1 MSAEGTID
9 ALVRII
15 GDENRDLTVRYSYA
29 DIPQCDLEMSDC
41 FQADQTEHLPTFLAV
56 SFEHGLDTVHN
67 RVCGHCL
74 ERLSTDRAIIEGYIL
89 VSLWLFFKEGIKD
102 VSLRVDIPQYD
113 REFYGNIDC
122 QETRAT
128 SVEKADTGDCIY
140 VDLDDCANEGDMY
153 AIDISDLKGLPM
165 LSATVCGR
173 CIEHRMNCEDTP
185 IDMYSRGLLF
195 LTFPLV
201 FRYCAMQD
209 VLGDNPYSH
218 PVSDAELN

>member
-1 MSAEGTID
+1 METS
-9 ALVRII
+9 
-15 GDENRDLTVRYSYA
+15 TVR
-29 DIPQCDLEMSDC
+29 
-41 FQADQTEHLPTFLAV
+41 
-56 SFEHGLDTVHN
+56 
-67 RVCGHCL
+67 R
-74 ERLSTDRAIIEGYIL
+74 
-89 VSLWLFFKEGIKD
+89 
-102 VSLRVDIPQYD
+102 
-113 REFYGNIDC
+113 
-122 QETRAT
+122 RAT